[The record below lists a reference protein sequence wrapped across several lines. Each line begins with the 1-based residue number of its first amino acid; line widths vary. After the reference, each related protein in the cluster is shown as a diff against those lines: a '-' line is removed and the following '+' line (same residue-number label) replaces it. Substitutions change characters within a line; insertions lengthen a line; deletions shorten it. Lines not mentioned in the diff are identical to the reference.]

1 MNPTIT
7 TEELL
12 ALTKS
17 ADLLRRTAE
26 KAMRFDEAERLLTE
40 HIRSWERLQ
49 NAMPEDDYD
58 RPLVE
63 RVVQRLGLVDALK
76 EEVVTASNH
85 AACRLNVL
93 GEIHRIL
100 GSDGGTTGV
109 CALTGVPPQLYRLPK
124 RVEQLVGELHG
135 TRNDRDHLAG
145 ILEKVARACDGDDPL
160 DFPQLPQKVAEL
172 VKQAEQCQSWRDE
185 FVKAENKANR
195 AEERANSAGLQVI
208 ALSQE
213 LEGVRANLTRMD
225 ERVGELLRENAAV
238 KDAHHAMWKRLQL
251 VEGENETLARNMP
264 PEPPTETAL
273 HAMQDRIVQ
282 KTAEAWL
289 QDTPVV
295 RTYDPACFRTT
306 KNLGQA
312 WCRLKPGTYS
322 PALAVLDMPPNDLM
336 VLCEVHMDTTTG
348 ALTYHPVAVK
358 DLPLAP

>member
-49 NAMPEDDYD
+49 NAMPEPDINDTPE
-58 RPLVE
+58 PLVK
-63 RVVQRLGLVDALK
+63 RVAQRLNLVDALK
-76 EEVVTASNH
+76 EEVVTAGNH

-172 VKQAEQCQSWRDE
+172 AKEAAQCQQWRDE
-185 FVKAENKANR
+185 FVKAENKASR
-195 AEERANSAGLQVI
+195 AEERANSAGLQLI
-208 ALSQE
+208 ALDQE
-213 LEGVRANLTRMD
+213 VRT
-225 ERVGELLRENAAV
+225 LR
-238 KDAHHAMWKRLQL
+238 R
-251 VEGENETLARNMP
+251 ENETLARNMP
-264 PEPPTETAL
+264 PEPPMETAI
-273 HAMQDRIVQ
+273 HEMQDRIAR
-282 KTAEAWL
+282 KTSEAWR
-289 QDTPVV
+289 QDRATRV
-295 RTYDPACFRTT
+295 T
-306 KNLGQA
+306 KVIGQV
-312 WCRLKPGTYS
+312 WCRGNPSVGHIGVAYPGGR
-322 PALAVLDMPPNDLM
+322 L
-336 VLCEVHMDTTTG
+336 VLCEVHQDVQTR

-358 DLPLAP
+358 DLPLVQ